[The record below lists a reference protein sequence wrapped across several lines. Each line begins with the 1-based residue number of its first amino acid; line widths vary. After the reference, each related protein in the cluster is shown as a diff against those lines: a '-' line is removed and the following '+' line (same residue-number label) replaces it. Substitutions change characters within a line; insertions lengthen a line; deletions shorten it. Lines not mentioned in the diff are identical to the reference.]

1 MITILATLSA
11 KEGKQDQ
18 LRKVLTDV
26 VAPSRSEE
34 GCMLYAV
41 HESEERDGT
50 FVFFEKWKNDAAFQ
64 THLET
69 EHYKAYRELSAPY
82 LASREVKRLY
92 DISDS

>member
-11 KEGKQDQ
+11 KEGKQEL
-18 LRKVLTDV
+18 LRKVLADV
-26 VAPSRSEE
+26 VTPSRSEE

-41 HESEERDGT
+41 LESEEHDGT
-50 FVFFEKWKNDAAFQ
+50 FIFFEKWKDDAAFQ
-64 THLET
+64 AHLET
-69 EHYKAYRELSAPY
+69 EHYKAYRELSEPY